1 MNRTT
6 LLGRLG
12 HNPESNYSKSGVAI
26 SNFRMATDEY
36 FTSKDGTKNRR
47 TEWHRI
53 VTFGKLAESCRD
65 YLAKGRQVLVEGRLQ
80 TRQWEDKDGNKRYTT
95 EIVANNVTFLG
106 SNPDKGSKPAGE
118 EHTDAPPPEDDTPAE
133 SK

>member
-1 MNRTT
+1 MQKF
-6 LLGRLG
+6 LAIGRLG
-12 HNPESNYSKSGVAI
+12 NNPESNYTKSGAAV
-26 SNFRMATDEY
+26 SNFRIATDEF
-36 FTSKDGTKNRR
+36 FTDREGRKQKR

-53 VTFGKLAESCRD
+53 VTFGGLAESCRD
-65 YLAKGRQVLVEGRLQ
+65 YLKKGRQVYLEGRVQ